1 MLEEET
7 SLLLKQQKSYKQ
19 DAQNNKNNRKKHN
32 RRTAKEIN
40 RQYICPY
47 KNCQKVYGS
56 EGSLNLHIKIK
67 HNGGNKTDR
76 EKLAKTIIMAHIK
89 GHLCQV
95 IDQID
100 LNLPPGTISKA
111 AKKFGLTGQVEHQ
124 VLQQIYQRLQ
134 NKQENA
140 LERIKAIHGN
150 EEGSQ
155 NKEGSGQANADMKKV
170 RAAADLDMQDA
181 SDARAEDGEP
191 LRLLMDDEHPRSL
204 FANDKDIDD
213 ELRQAAI

>member
-1 MLEEET
+1 MGGV
-7 SLLLKQQKSYKQ
+7 SDQRLLDDEDNEQLALKQQKSVKQ
-19 DAQNNKNNRKKHN
+19 IGSVNQSPTKSHRKKHN

-76 EKLAKTIIMAHIK
+76 EKLAKTIIIAHMK
-89 GHLCQV
+89 GLLCQV

-134 NKQENA
+134 NKQESA
-140 LERIKAIHGN
+140 L
-150 EEGSQ
+150 
-155 NKEGSGQANADMKKV
+155 
-170 RAAADLDMQDA
+170 
-181 SDARAEDGEP
+181 
-191 LRLLMDDEHPRSL
+191 
-204 FANDKDIDD
+204 
-213 ELRQAAI
+213 

>member
-1 MLEEET
+1 ML
-7 SLLLKQQKSYKQ
+7 
-19 DAQNNKNNRKKHN
+19 KNILQLEQFYNCDENLERTTRERYLSGRKKHN

-111 AKKFGLTGQVEHQ
+111 AKKFGLTG
-124 VLQQIYQRLQ
+124 
-134 NKQENA
+134 
-140 LERIKAIHGN
+140 
-150 EEGSQ
+150 
-155 NKEGSGQANADMKKV
+155 
-170 RAAADLDMQDA
+170 
-181 SDARAEDGEP
+181 
-191 LRLLMDDEHPRSL
+191 
-204 FANDKDIDD
+204 
-213 ELRQAAI
+213 

>member
-1 MLEEET
+1 MVNALQLSLHLQGMNIKIPMNAKSFNNGLNEVTQMDLIPEDLLPFFYIWNLIDGTYGQEEEEQ
-7 SLLLKQQKSYKQ
+7 SVDFDDDEDDQR
-19 DAQNNKNNRKKHN
+19 KNSNRKKHN

-76 EKLAKTIIMAHIK
+76 EKLAKTIIMAHMK

-111 AKKFGLTGQVEHQ
+111 AKKYGL
-124 VLQQIYQRLQ
+124 
-134 NKQENA
+134 
-140 LERIKAIHGN
+140 
-150 EEGSQ
+150 
-155 NKEGSGQANADMKKV
+155 
-170 RAAADLDMQDA
+170 
-181 SDARAEDGEP
+181 
-191 LRLLMDDEHPRSL
+191 
-204 FANDKDIDD
+204 
-213 ELRQAAI
+213 